1 MSLRC
6 LIIDD
11 EPLAHDIIASYIND
25 VPFLEKIGHCYR
37 ATEAF
42 DFLTHQEIDLIFLD
56 IRMPKLNG
64 LDFLRTLQR
73 KPLVIIT
80 SAYEEYALESFELA
94 VCDYLLKPFRF
105 DRFLKAVNRALE
117 IFNLQNP
124 ATGPLIST
132 QSETHSIEKIAI
144 KADKKHVLVNYAD
157 IKYLESLGNY
167 VKVWKDDSFL
177 LTPRTLS
184 SFEEQLPTNVFV
196 RVHKSF
202 ILNKKA
208 VHYLEGNMIF
218 LKNGQQLPIGK
229 SYKATIK
236 QLLDMEEY

>member
-11 EPLAHDIIASYIND
+11 EPLAHEVILEYSKDI
-25 VPFLEKIGHCYR
+25 PFLEICGQCYR

-42 DFLTHQEIDLIFLD
+42 EFLSSTEIDLIFLD

-80 SAYEEYALESFELA
+80 SAYEEYALESFDLA

-117 IFNLQNP
+117 SYNLKNQVIKPNSSSP
-124 ATGPLIST
+124 SVINEDEQIS
-132 QSETHSIEKIAI
+132 I
-144 KADKKHVLVNYAD
+144 KSDKKHILIKLND
-157 IKYLESLGNY
+157 IYYLESLGNY
-167 VKVWKDDSFL
+167 VKVWGDLNFL

-184 SFEEQLPTNVFV
+184 SFEEQLPSEIFI
-196 RVHKSF
+196 RIHKSF
-202 ILNKKA
+202 ILNKKI
-208 VHYLEGNMIF
+208 VHYMEGNIIF
-218 LKNGQQLPIGK
+218 LKNNQQIPIGK
-229 SYKATIK
+229 NYKSVIK
-236 QLLDMEEY
+236 QLLDIED

>member
-56 IRMPKLNG
+56 IKMPKLNG

-132 QSETHSIEKIAI
+132 QSETHFIEKIAI

>member
-11 EPLAHDIIASYIND
+11 EPLAHEVILEYSKDI
-25 VPFLEKIGHCYR
+25 PFLEICGQCYR

-42 DFLTHQEIDLIFLD
+42 EFLSSTEIDLIFLD

-64 LDFLRTLQR
+64 LDFLRTLQH

-80 SAYEEYALESFELA
+80 SAYEEYALESFYLA

-117 IFNLQNP
+117 SYNLKNQSIKPSSSLPSSINDNQQ
-124 ATGPLIST
+124 IS
-132 QSETHSIEKIAI
+132 I
-144 KADKKHVLVNYAD
+144 KSDKKHVLIKLND
-157 IKYLESLGNY
+157 IYYLESLGNY
-167 VKVWKDDSFL
+167 VKVWGDSNFL

-184 SFEEQLPTNVFV
+184 SFEEQLPSEVFI
-196 RVHKSF
+196 RIHKSF
-202 ILNKKA
+202 ILNKKF
-208 VHYLEGNMIF
+208 VHYMEGNIIF
-218 LKNGQQLPIGK
+218 LKNNQQIPIGK
-229 SYKATIK
+229 NYKSVIK
-236 QLLDMEEY
+236 QLLDIEH